1 MTKFCGGCGAAVGA
15 ALTPVPVSSAPPAA
29 IIPPPSSAGTLSHGG
44 EEVIGVIG
52 NARKMKMFGASWDS
66 YNIVVTGRRM
76 IIAQMT
82 QAMLNAAIMEAQA
95 KAKAEGK
102 GFLAIMKD
110 QMAAQFQFTLRY
122 ETMSPDMALAE
133 TAGNR
138 AIDNARIT
146 AISMKL
152 NDSHSG
158 KMEYNEFR
166 MIIESLEGKFEFMVG
181 EDDRFINLLKTVY
194 GDRVH
199 MPVGYFKAGGAR
211 IKFF

>member
-1 MTKFCGGCGAAVGA
+1 M
-15 ALTPVPVSSAPPAA
+15 
-29 IIPPPSSAGTLSHGG
+29 
-44 EEVIGVIG
+44 VIGVIG
-52 NARKMKMFGASWDS
+52 NARKMKMFGASWDL
-66 YNIVVTGRRM
+66 YNIVVTGQRM

-82 QAMLNAAIMEAQA
+82 QAMLNAAILEAQA

-110 QMAAQFQFTLRY
+110 QMAAQFQFALRY

-152 NDSHSG
+152 KDSGSG
-158 KMEYNEFR
+158 EMEYTEFR
-166 MIIESLEGKFEFMVG
+166 MVIESLDEKFEFIIG
-181 EDDRFINLLKTVY
+181 EDDRFFNLLRTVY

-199 MPVGYFKAGGAR
+199 MPFGYFKAGGAR
-211 IKFF
+211 ITFF